1 MTKTLS
7 LARDHEN
14 QREVVRTPRSNR
26 QLPQLLAPFAT
37 LAEGLDYA
45 AQGVTGFN
53 FYSARGA
60 LQDVLPYAL
69 LRRRALSTARKL
81 LSLGFERGD
90 RVAVVAETGPDFIV
104 VFFACQ
110 YAGLVPCPMPYTMY
124 IGGKDAYVERVAGML
139 RAARA
144 GTVITPEDLLGH
156 ISEGAA
162 RAGAKRV
169 LTFGDLQSLPE
180 AATKLEPFRA
190 GRAGL
195 YPVFLGFDLQ
205 PQGRADLAERPS
217 SPIPAA
223 FCATACSIT
232 QDDRAFSWLP
242 LYHDMGLVGFCL
254 APMMGQVHR
263 RLSRHDVLRPPPGAV
278 AEADVGQSVDHHLFA
293 ELRLRSRGAAH
304 QWRCA
309 LRSTCR
315 ACAWPASAATW
326 CAPTC
331 CELFADTLGVA
342 GFRSAAF
349 LPSYGMAETTLAISF
364 VDADAPI
371 RIDSIDRHALKTE
384 ARAVPAKG
392 EACAQLRGLRHA
404 PAGQRRRDP
413 RRARA
418 RRLANARSG
427 ASS

>member
-81 LSLGFERGD
+81 LSLGLKRGD
-90 RVAVVAETGPDFIV
+90 RVAVVAETGPDFMV

-156 ISEGAA
+156 ISEGADA
-162 RAGAKRV
+162 RRREARPDHSAICNPCRK
-169 LTFGDLQSLPE
+169 QPPSLSHSGPDE
-180 AATKLEPFRA
+180 QAYIQYSSGST
-190 GRAGL
+190 
-195 YPVFLGFDLQ
+195 
-205 PQGRADLAERPS
+205 S
-217 SPIPAA
+217 SPKGVLISQNGHCRQYP
-223 FCATACSIT
+223 
-232 QDDRAFSWLP
+232 
-242 LYHDMGLVGFCL
+242 
-254 APMMGQVHR
+254 
-263 RLSRHDVLRPPPGAV
+263 RH
-278 AEADVGQSVDHHLFA
+278 S
-293 ELRLRSRGAAH
+293 
-304 QWRCA
+304 
-309 LRSTCR
+309 
-315 ACAWPASAATW
+315 
-326 CAPTC
+326 
-331 CELFADTLGVA
+331 
-342 GFRSAAF
+342 
-349 LPSYGMAETTLAISF
+349 
-364 VDADAPI
+364 
-371 RIDSIDRHALKTE
+371 
-384 ARAVPAKG
+384 
-392 EACAQLRGLRHA
+392 
-404 PAGQRRRDP
+404 
-413 RRARA
+413 A
-418 RRLANARSG
+418 RRPAHHPG
-427 ASS
+427 